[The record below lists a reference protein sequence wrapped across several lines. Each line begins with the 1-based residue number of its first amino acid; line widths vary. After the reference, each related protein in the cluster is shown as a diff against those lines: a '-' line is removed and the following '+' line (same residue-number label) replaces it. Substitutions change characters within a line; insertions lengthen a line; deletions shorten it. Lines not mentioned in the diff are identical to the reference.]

1 MTYIHVTMATP
12 QAKLF
17 LWAWWDQSW

>member
-17 LWAWWDQSW
+17 LWAWCYQSW